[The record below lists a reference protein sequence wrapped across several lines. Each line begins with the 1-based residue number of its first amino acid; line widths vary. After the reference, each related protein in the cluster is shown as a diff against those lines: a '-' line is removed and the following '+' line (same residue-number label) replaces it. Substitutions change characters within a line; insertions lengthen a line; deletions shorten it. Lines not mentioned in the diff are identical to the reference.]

1 MVSLHLGA
9 SHATPCSH
17 HSLAGTGTFGR
28 VRLVKHL
35 ADGKHFA
42 LKILKKSEILR
53 LKQVEHIKSEVMLL
67 KKIMHPFIVNL

>member
-1 MVSLHLGA
+1 
-9 SHATPCSH
+9 
-17 HSLAGTGTFGR
+17 